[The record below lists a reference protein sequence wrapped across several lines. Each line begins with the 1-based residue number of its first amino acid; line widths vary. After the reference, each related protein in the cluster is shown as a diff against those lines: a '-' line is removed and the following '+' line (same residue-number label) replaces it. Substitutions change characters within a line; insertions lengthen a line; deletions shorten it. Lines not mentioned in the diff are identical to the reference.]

1 MTPVHTP
8 AAGMLLIHGAWQG
21 SWAWGAWLPELA
33 ARGWTYKAVD
43 LPGNGANP
51 SRDAG
56 LEVSLQTYVDALSEA
71 LAAFDGPVV
80 VVAHSGAGV
89 PASQLAEALPERV
102 ACLVYI
108 AGMMLPSG
116 MGYAELVDASATEVP
131 NAGGIAPYLQW
142 NDEGSSTIVPPAAAL
157 EIFLHDCPAE
167 AALQAAAKLTPQQES
182 GRALLTTLSVER
194 FGSVPRIYV
203 EALRDRSV
211 LLPLQRK
218 MQALVPGAIVR
229 SIDCGHVPQLAR
241 PAELAELVCDA
252 LAGIGIAPSSTSVAA
267 VSSATSVSPI
277 SPVSDGS
284 SASQSSTE
292 PAAAAIPYSL
302 TSGTSS

>member
-1 MTPVHTP
+1 MTPVRTP

-21 SWAWGAWLPELA
+21 SWAWDAWLPELA

-43 LPGNGANP
+43 LPGNGANV

-56 LEVSLQTYVDALSEA
+56 LEVSLPTYVDALTEA

-89 PASQLAEALPERV
+89 PASQLAEALPERI
-102 ACLVYI
+102 ACLVYV

-116 MGYAELVDASATEVP
+116 MGYAELVETSAADVP
-131 NAGGIAPYLQW
+131 DAGGIAPYLQW
-142 NDEGSSTIVPPAAAL
+142 SDEGATTIVPTEAAL
-157 EIFLHDCPAE
+157 EIFLHDCPPQ
-167 AALQAAAKLTPQQES
+167 AARQAAAKLTPQQES
-182 GRALLTTLSVER
+182 GRAIVTTLSAER

-241 PAELAELVCDA
+241 PVELAELVCDA
-252 LAGIGIAPSSTSVAA
+252 LAGIGIASSASSASAASVA
-267 VSSATSVSPI
+267 SVS
-277 SPVSDGS
+277 VGS
-284 SASQSSTE
+284 SASQVSVDS
-292 PAAAAIPYSL
+292 ASAAIPHSL
-302 TSGTSS
+302 TTGTSS

>member
-1 MTPVHTP
+1 MTPLRPP

-21 SWAWGAWLPELA
+21 SWAWDAWLPELA
-33 ARGWTYKAVD
+33 ARGWRYKAVD

-56 LEVSLQTYVDALSEA
+56 LVVSLQTYVDALSEA
-71 LAAFDGPVV
+71 LAAFEGPVV

-89 PASQLAEALPERV
+89 PASQLAEALPERI
-102 ACLVYI
+102 ACLVYV

-131 NAGGIAPYLQW
+131 NAAGIAPYLQW
-142 NDEGSSTIVPPAAAL
+142 HDEGASTIVPPAAAL
-157 EIFLHDCPAE
+157 EIFLHDCPPE
-167 AALQAAAKLTPQQES
+167 AARQAASKLTPQQES
-182 GRALLTTLSVER
+182 GRALVTTLSAER

-218 MQALVPGAIVR
+218 MQALVPGALVR

-241 PAELAELVCDA
+241 PAELAALVCDA
-252 LAGIGIAPSSTSVAA
+252 LARIGIA
-267 VSSATSVSPI
+267 
-277 SPVSDGS
+277 S
-284 SASQSSTE
+284 SASQVSTE
-292 PAAAAIPYSL
+292 SASATHPHSL
-302 TSGTSS
+302 TTGASS